1 MYGLDDAG
9 QNQLNTNII
18 CTVLSIVAV
27 LVRVYCKTRN
37 KQGVKSDDWWIIVA
51 LGWYLAS
58 VSIVSWG
65 MYLPV
70 ERPIHCLSFTTGSIT
85 GLGGVNVNDMLAVG
99 MADANVHKRL
109 SRYIGV
115 WSCDHCCVDMTS

>member
-1 MYGLDDAG
+1 MYGLDAAG

-37 KQGVKSDDWWIIVA
+37 KQGIKSDDWWIIVA
-51 LGWYLAS
+51 LAWYLAS

-65 MYLPV
+65 M
-70 ERPIHCLSFTTGSIT
+70 CLSVVIIE
-85 GLGGVNVNDMLAVG
+85 
-99 MADANVHKRL
+99 L
-109 SRYIGV
+109 SKAFSREHHR
-115 WSCDHCCVDMTS
+115 SRRC